1 VPTTKDLIKPMIIP
15 INRQTKKAANGQI
28 SEPHPPTNV
37 NQTTDRRTVAEL
49 GTQRN
54 TEARKILD

>member
-15 INRQTKKAANGQI
+15 INRQTNKPANGKVGETRSLI
-28 SEPHPPTNV
+28 TVS
-37 NQTTDRRTVAEL
+37 QTTDRRTVAEL